1 MSSAVND
8 LNQIQQ
14 MVRALIDQ
22 KEQLK
27 RENEQLKVE
36 LDLSQ
41 KTIDKL
47 RDGNNPSKQNVGNGN
62 GERMERLKRAIK
74 QLDQYTKELDDC
86 IRWIEKS

>member
-22 KEQLK
+22 REQLK

>member
-1 MSSAVND
+1 
-8 LNQIQQ
+8 

-36 LDLSQ
+36 LDHSL
-41 KTIDKL
+41 KAIEKL
-47 RDGNNPSKQNVGNGN
+47 RDGKNPSKQNVENGN
-62 GERMERLKRAIK
+62 EEKMERLKRAIK

-86 IRWIEKS
+86 IRWIEKN